1 MPAAITPILT
11 WNHQP
16 LAITAK
22 VDALINATDYL
33 AWAPSFMP
41 ALIPDPWSGE
51 NPLPFDGATSTC
63 AYGDQYLSSGLWR
76 FTVTDGACDAE
87 HPIALFMNPDQP
99 DQTLFATLTAVG
111 EPVELTIPPQTEVI
125 FRPVQSSAL
134 APATVT
140 MIRIAY
146 FADSGYPPDLVTSS
160 DTFTA
165 RWTWTP
171 RPGVLTATAHIYDG
185 NGFLLASSAAITLT
199 ITDSNSDGGG
209 S

>member
-33 AWAPSFMP
+33 EWAPSFMP

-76 FTVTDGACDAE
+76 FTVTAGTCDAE
-87 HPIALFMNPDQP
+87 HPIDLFMHPDQP
-99 DQTLFATLTAVG
+99 DQTRFATLTAVG
-111 EPVELTIPPQTEVI
+111 ASVEFTTPPQTEVN
-125 FRPVQSSAL
+125 FRLVQSSAL

-140 MIRIAY
+140 MQRIAY
-146 FADSGYPPDLVTSS
+146 FADSGDPPAIVTSG

-165 RWTWTP
+165 HWTWTP
-171 RPGVLTATAHIYDG
+171 RLGVLTATAHVYDG
-185 NGFLLASSAAITLT
+185 NGFLLASSAEITLT